1 MSTSTLTAA
10 RTAALPRV
18 NLLPP
23 EIAEAVR
30 LRKVKAGL
38 GAVVVGAVAV
48 VGLLY
53 VQATGAVND
62 AQDQVAAAQARTTQI
77 NAETAKYSDVP
88 RVYAQVAAAQ
98 AQLEQAMG
106 QEVRWSYYLNDLSL
120 TIPPHVWLTQLQ
132 VTTNNGAAGA
142 TPAAAGAAAS
152 LTTPGIGSVKF
163 SGVAYSHNDVAAWL
177 DALAKQKGYA
187 DAYFSKSE
195 EDPDSLSRP
204 TVKFD
209 STVTVTSDALSGR
222 YTQKA
227 GN

>member
-1 MSTSTLTAA
+1 MSTSTLTPA

-23 EIAEAVR
+23 EIAEAAR

-53 VQATGAVND
+53 VQATGAVNH
-62 AQDQVAAAQARTTQI
+62 AQDQLSAAQAQTQQI
-77 NAETAKYSDVP
+77 NSETAKYSDVP

-98 AQLEQAMG
+98 SQLEQAMG

-132 VTTNNGAAGA
+132 VTTNGA
-142 TPAAAGAAAS
+142 TTASPAGSGGTTS

-163 SGVAYSHNDVAAWL
+163 SGVAYAHNDVAAWL

-195 EDPDSLSRP
+195 EDDKLSRP

-222 YTQKA
+222 YIQKA

>member
-1 MSTSTLTAA
+1 MSTTTLTAA

-23 EIAEAVR
+23 EIAEAAR

-62 AQDQVAAAQARTTQI
+62 AQDQLTAAQARTTQI
-77 NAETAKYSDVP
+77 TAETAKYSDVP
-88 RVYAQVAAAQ
+88 KVYAQVAAAQ

-106 QEVRWSYYLNDLSL
+106 QEVRWSFYLNDLSL
-120 TIPPHVWLTQLQ
+120 TMPPHVWLTQLA

-142 TPAAAGAAAS
+142 TPAGGGAAS
-152 LTTPGIGSVKF
+152 LSTPGIGSVKF
-163 SGVAYSHNDVAAWL
+163 SGIAYEHNDVAAWL

-195 EDPDSLSRP
+195 EDPDTLSRP
-204 TVKFD
+204 TVKFE
-209 STVTVTSDALSGR
+209 SSVTVTSDALSGR

>member
-1 MSTSTLTAA
+1 MSTSTLTPA

-23 EIAEAVR
+23 EIAEAAR

-62 AQDQVAAAQARTTQI
+62 AQDQLTAAQARTSQI

-132 VTTNNGAAGA
+132 VTTTDAAAAANPAAGA
-142 TPAAAGAAAS
+142 QAS

-163 SGVAYSHNDVAAWL
+163 SGVAYAHNDVAAWL

-195 EDPDSLSRP
+195 EDDTLSRP

-209 STVTVTSDALSGR
+209 STVTVTSVALSGR
-222 YTQKA
+222 YTQNA